1 MNPAP
6 HTISAGGKYVSAL
19 RALKVCGD
27 PDPIT
32 LVAGAAVE
40 PRLMALSL
48 IGELAMRSDR
58 SAFAT
63 ISGWLRPVDE
73 RRVAAKGG
81 RTAAFQ
87 DGDTNMTAGST
98 SALTIVAKRTTCRSD
113 GLKLRNVVA
122 TTRPSVRMI
131 VIFATRA

>member
-19 RALKVCGD
+19 RVLKVCGD
-27 PDPIT
+27 PDPVT
-32 LVAGAAVE
+32 LAGAAVE
-40 PRLMALSL
+40 RRLVALSL
-48 IGELAMRSDR
+48 IGELAMRSDP

-122 TTRPSVRMI
+122 TTRPSVRM
-131 VIFATRA
+131 